1 MSNVRTFLIVCA
13 CALLQACGGGG
24 GGNEPPPTAPGSNN
38 PNPNPNPPATGGAGS
53 FTIDATAAD
62 FRLLYRPGQAQP
74 GKTINLTVTN
84 ATNVAGVGAA
94 YPASQGV
101 PNWLHV
107 FIEGTM
113 PNFRV
118 QITPSSHAQPG
129 HYTAT
134 LLVGTG
140 NANGTVLA
148 SREIAV
154 SMDVIAPVSV
164 SFSPVQQ
171 TFVFGSDVD
180 EASFSRVVNADLGTW
195 TVASSVPWIRVP
207 SGVQAGTRTL
217 TPVIDGSELAVGQ
230 HTAQVTVENVAFPQQ
245 GPMVI
250 PVTVTVQAPT
260 VTFSRTSVLLGGND
274 GLQLGSEPLTATI
287 NTGTASYPWSLALSD
302 TDQLGW
308 LRSNV
313 AGGTLNQTQAASM
326 QLRFEPSAAQP
337 GTRSGTARV
346 NVTVKG
352 IVFSGS
358 VPVTLNF
365 ESHRLVPEV
374 HGVALSSFPS
384 RQRLQRSIRVRSSL
398 GHSNIPWTAT
408 SDQPWLNVTGSG
420 QTGGQL
426 TLTAS
431 PGGLALN
438 TSHIANVTLTST
450 EPTIQR
456 SETVRV
462 GFWVS
467 NSNPANVVSAQ
478 LSRDHYPSIL
488 VNPVE
493 PLSYTLGL
501 TTEIR
506 VHNVYTGALV
516 RTLQFASSMLA
527 TKFALSDD
535 GRLLF
540 VFDRRS
546 GNTLVLNGNGQSTTP
561 IASYPGLDNYES
573 YALFPVRVNG
583 HPILWTPQYD
593 AYDTET
599 HTRLEINRINPT
611 PGAFWGRPVATA
623 DGSQVIESDG
633 GQPIILTTRTQR
645 LSFVGGKRL
654 TLSNYADLR
663 LGNETYGL
671 GNIALTADQQHAFIG
686 TFING
691 NGGANGNGGVKRVPV
706 IPGQLTVL
714 PNDLFISS
722 RPFGEMSS
730 TWDGRMFFGL
740 SYYGD
745 EVQDNLLEF
754 DSNGNALGS
763 SMSGP
768 NNGGRDGLAFS
779 GDLFRV
785 VSLHVV
791 PNGGEPPLYVV
802 SFYNLP

>member
-24 GGNEPPPTAPGSNN
+24 GGDKDPPSPPGSNN
-38 PNPNPNPPATGGAGS
+38 PNPNPPSTGGAGS
-53 FTIDATAAD
+53 FTIDATTAE
-62 FRLLYRPGQAQP
+62 FRLLYHPGQAQP
-74 GKTINLTVTN
+74 NKTINLTVTN

-94 YPASQGV
+94 FPAAQGV
-101 PNWLHV
+101 PNWMHV
-107 FIEGTM
+107 YIEGTM

-118 QITPSSHAQPG
+118 QIIPYSHVQPG

-140 NANGTVLA
+140 NANGDVLA

-154 SMDVIAPVSV
+154 TMDVIAPVSV
-164 SFSPVQQ
+164 AFLSPVQQ

-180 EASFSRVVNADLGTW
+180 EASFSRPVSANLGTW

-207 SGVQAGTRTL
+207 SGVQSGSGTL
-217 TPVIDGSELAVGQ
+217 APVIDGRDLAVGQ
-230 HTAQVTVENVAFPQQ
+230 HTGQVTVENAAFPQQ

-250 PVTVTVQAPT
+250 PVTVNVQAPT

-274 GLQLGSEPLTATI
+274 GLQLASEPLTATI
-287 NTGTASYPWSLALSD
+287 NTGAASYPWSLALSD
-302 TDQLGW
+302 TDQMGW
-308 LRSNV
+308 LGSNV
-313 AGGTLNQTQAASM
+313 ASGTLNQTQAASM
-326 QLRFEPSAAQP
+326 QLHFEPSAAAP

-346 NVTVKG
+346 DVTVKG

-365 ESHRLVPEV
+365 ESHRLVPEAP
-374 HGVALSSFPS
+374 GVALSSFPS

-398 GHSNIPWTAT
+398 GHSNVPWTAT
-408 SDQPWLNVTGSG
+408 SDQPWLNVTASG

-431 PGGLALN
+431 PAGLALN
-438 TSHIANVTLTST
+438 TSHIAHVTLTST

-467 NSNPANVVSAQ
+467 NSDPANVISTQ
-478 LSRDHYPSIL
+478 LSRYQPPEIL

-493 PLSYTLGL
+493 PLSYALGL
-501 TTEIR
+501 PTEIS

-516 RTLQFASSMLA
+516 NTLQLGPSVLA
-527 TKFALSDD
+527 TEFALSDD
-535 GRLLF
+535 GGLLF
-540 VFDRRS
+540 VFDENT
-546 GNTLVLNGNGQSTTP
+546 GNILVLNGNGQSTTP
-561 IASYPGLDNYES
+561 IATYPGFAHYNS
-573 YALFPVRVNG
+573 YTLFPVRVNG
-583 HPILWTPQYD
+583 HLILWTPQSR

-599 HTRLEINRINPT
+599 HTRLEINRINQT

-623 DGSQVIESDG
+623 DGSQVIETNG
-633 GQPIILTTRTQR
+633 GQPITITKRSQR
-645 LSFVGGKRL
+645 LSFVGGKTL

-663 LGNETYGL
+663 LGNETFGL
-671 GNIALTADQQHAFIG
+671 GASIAITADQQHAFIG
-686 TFING
+686 AIING
-691 NGGANGNGGVKRVPV
+691 NGANGDGGVKRVQFS
-706 IPGQLTVL
+706 PGQLTVL

-722 RPFGEMSS
+722 RPASDLRS
-730 TWDGRMFFGL
+730 TWDGRMIFGQGF
-740 SYYGD
+740 YAD
-745 EVQDNLLEF
+745 EVQDNLLVF
-754 DSNGNALGS
+754 DSDGNALGS

-768 NNGGRDGLAFS
+768 NNGGRIGLAFS

-785 VSLHVV
+785 VSTHVV
-791 PNGGEPPLYVV
+791 PNGGSPPLYVL